1 MCGVLT
7 GYTGYAEDR
16 RGGNLEGLQYIPR
29 TVGIND
35 RHLGVGAWTVRNPHQ
50 GRHLLLLSIL
60 QAFLMVL
67 PKQNQKYPGTVVYDF
82 VAIRFLSMKLVSFKQ
97 LMTTSNQFFL
107 FWWSITKK
115 ITSKSLISF
124 CCHWLR
130 QKISFCNKLIKLF
143 PFLSISGCSRL
154 VPWVPGWGGRPHPWP
169 LSCRT
174 PTQGDWSRTHWPPP
188 LSPHLAS
195 SLRSD
200 LHRQHTRSVDKIYQ

>member
-1 MCGVLT
+1 MWSTHRLHWLCRGLARRKPWRSPVYPPDCWHQWQTLGCGSLNCEKST
-7 GYTGYAEDR
+7 PGKTSAPSQHPS
-16 RGGNLEGLQYIPR
+16 GLSHGPAK
-29 TVGIND
+29 TK
-35 RHLGVGAWTVRNPHQ
+35 
-50 GRHLLLLSIL
+50 
-60 QAFLMVL
+60 
-67 PKQNQKYPGTVVYDF
+67 PKISRYRSLWFCCYP
-82 VAIRFLSMKLVSFKQ
+82 FLSMQLVSFKQ
-97 LMTTSNQFFL
+97 LITTSYHFFI

-143 PFLSISGCSRL
+143 PFLSISGCSWL

-174 PTQGDWSRTHWPPP
+174 LTRGDWSRTHWPPP

-200 LHRQHTRSVDKIYQ
+200 LHLQHTRSVDKIYQ